1 MGEATQSAAPLS
13 PKVQQVLDLVSGMT
27 LLESAELVKAIEQ
40 KFGVSAAPVAA
51 AAVAA
56 PAAGAAAAAE
66 EKTDFDVILANA
78 GANKLQ
84 VIKVVR
90 EFTTLGLKEAKA
102 LVDSAPKPVKEA
114 VPKEEAAKIK
124 AKLEEVGAK
133 VELK

>member
-1 MGEATQSAAPLS
+1 MGEAPQAVS
-13 PKVQQVLDLVSGMT
+13 PKVQQVLDIVADMT
-27 LLESAELVKAIEQ
+27 LMEASELVKAFEA

-51 AAVAA
+51 AVAM
-56 PAAGAAAAAE
+56 PAAGGAAE
-66 EKTDFDVILANA
+66 AAVEKTDFDVILANA

-114 VPKEEAAKIK
+114 ASKEEAEKIK

>member
-1 MGEATQSAAPLS
+1 MGEVKAETSA
-13 PKVQQVLDLVSGMT
+13 KVAQVLELVSGMT
-27 LLESAELVKAIEQ
+27 LLEAAELVKAFEI
-40 KFGVSAAPVAA
+40 KFGVSAAPVA
-51 AAVAA
+51 VAA
-56 PAAGAAAAAE
+56 GPAAAAAAPAV
-66 EKTDFDVILANA
+66 EKTEFDVVLINA

-102 LVDSAPKPVKEA
+102 VVDSAPKAVKEA
-114 VPKEEAAKIK
+114 VPKEEAEKMK

>member
-1 MGEATQSAAPLS
+1 MGEVKAETSA
-13 PKVQQVLDLVSGMT
+13 KVAQVLDLVSGMT
-27 LLESAELVKAIEQ
+27 LLEAAELVKAFEA

-51 AAVAA
+51 AAAA
-56 PAAGAAAAAE
+56 PAAAAGAPAAE
-66 EKTDFDVILANA
+66 KTEFDVVLTNA

-102 LVDSAPKPVKEA
+102 VVDSAPKAVKEA
-114 VPKEEAAKIK
+114 VPKEEAEKMK